1 MSVYDTKSL
10 KDGISALDN
19 EYVQNGSDDLYNRG
33 YNLEIEHVP
42 SGYKVK
48 FPAYLD
54 NFSDAFTQSWNAE
67 DVYGRMDPI
76 AVYQNTRRAIAM
88 SWHIPAGSPERA
100 KENMNVVNAL
110 MTFMYPSYSKQKGG
124 GGSVLNMSPLLR
136 IKFLNLVHNAANP
149 DQGLL
154 GYANGFTVDIRSEDG
169 MFMSD
174 AGDADPEKTKG
185 TAVYPKTLTLNIELN
200 VLHEH
205 EMGWTI
211 GPDGDMMLRQAKD
224 GYPYRTDQQVPS
236 KDNSVPPLVP
246 IPPPKDNTAN
256 AGAEAGAGEAQ
267 VLSNAWPPSIIRPRR

>member
-1 MSVYDTKSL
+1 MSVYDISKL
-10 KDGISALDN
+10 KEDGIDG
-19 EYVQNGSDDLYNRG
+19 VDLATDAERLLFKKG

-42 SGYKVK
+42 TGYKVK

-88 SWHIPAGSPERA
+88 SWHVPANSFGQA
-100 KENMNVVNAL
+100 KENMDVINTL

-124 GGSVLNMSPLLR
+124 GGSVLNMSPMLR
-136 IKFLNLVHNAANP
+136 IKFVNLVHNAANP
-149 DQGLL
+149 EQGLL
-154 GYANGFTVDIRSEDG
+154 GYANGFTVDVRSEEG
-169 MFMSD
+169 MFMNNGIA
-174 AGDADPEKTKG
+174 AGIGP
-185 TAVYPKTLTLNIELN
+185 AVYPKSVTLNVELN

-205 EMGWTI
+205 DMGWTI
-211 GPDGDMMLRQAKD
+211 GPNGDMMLRQAKD

-236 KDNSVPPLVP
+236 KDKPVPPLVP
-246 IPPPKDNTAN
+246 IAPPKNNTAN

-267 VLSNAWPPSIIRPRR
+267 VLSTNRR